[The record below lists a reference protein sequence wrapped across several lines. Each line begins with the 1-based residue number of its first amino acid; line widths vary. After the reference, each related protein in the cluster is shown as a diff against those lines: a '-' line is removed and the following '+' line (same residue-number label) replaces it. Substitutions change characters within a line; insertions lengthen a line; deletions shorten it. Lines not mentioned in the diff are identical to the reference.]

1 MPGELLIRAFWAL
14 LIAGSLVGSYW
25 LVNKMLLS
33 RVRGGQL
40 GLESLQPGIPAILY
54 FTTPDCVPCRTIQRP
69 ALARLQAQ
77 MVSAVQIIEVDA
89 SSHPDVAN
97 YWGVLS
103 VPTTF
108 IIDSH
113 GEARRVNHGVA
124 SADKLQAQIA
134 AVRDGRVPLP
144 FLKKVLL
151 KFQEKRNDP

>member
-14 LIAGSLVGSYW
+14 LIAGPLVGSYW

-40 GLESLQPGIPAILY
+40 GLENLQPGIPAILY

-69 ALARLQAQ
+69 ALAHLQAQ
-77 MVSAVQIIEVDA
+77 MVSAVQVIEVDA

-113 GEARRVNHGVA
+113 GEARRVNHGVT
-124 SADKLQAQIA
+124 SADKLQAQIV
-134 AVRDGRVPLP
+134 AVRGDRVPLP

-151 KFQEKRNDP
+151 KFQDKRNSL